1 MLLANQW
8 KASWEGL
15 GISITPM
22 LIQEF
27 KELIARYS
35 EPHRRYHTVRHL
47 EECFA
52 KLTEIHNLAEHAAE
66 VELALWFHDAIYEKH
81 SSQNEVKSAELAV
94 KKVLAAGGSVDAA
107 ARISNLIMATRHAVL
122 PRNKDEQVLIDVDL
136 SILGAEPERF
146 EEYERQIREEYSWV
160 PWFLFREKR
169 RKILKDFLARPTIFN
184 THVFIQR
191 YEKQARQNIE
201 RSITRLGS

>member
-1 MLLANQW
+1 M
-8 KASWEGL
+8 
-15 GISITPM
+15 
-22 LIQEF
+22 
-27 KELIARYS
+27 
-35 EPHRRYHTVRHL
+35 RHI

-52 KLTEIHNLAEHAAE
+52 KLTEIRNLAEHAAE
-66 VELALWFHDAIYEKH
+66 VELALWFHDAIYEKY

-94 KKVLAAGGSVDAA
+94 KKVLAAGGTENAA

-160 PWFLFREKR
+160 PWPLFRERR
-169 RKILKDFLARPTIFN
+169 RKILKDFLARSTIFN
-184 THVFIQR
+184 TPVFIQR

-201 RSITRLGS
+201 RSMTRLDS

>member
-1 MLLANQW
+1 MILANQW

-22 LIQEF
+22 LHQEF

-35 EPHRRYHTVRHL
+35 EPHRKYHTVRHL

-52 KLTEIHNLAEHAAE
+52 KLTEIRNFAEHAAE
-66 VELALWFHDAIYEKH
+66 VELALWFHDAIYEKY
-81 SSQNEVKSAELAV
+81 SSQNEIKSAELAV
-94 KKVLAAGGSVDAA
+94 KKVLAAGGTKDAA
-107 ARISNLIMATRHAVL
+107 VRISNLIMATRHAVL
-122 PRNKDEQVLIDVDL
+122 PRNKDEQILIDVDL

-146 EEYERQIREEYSWV
+146 KEYERQIREEYSWV
-160 PWFLFREKR
+160 PYFLFRKRR

-184 THVFIQR
+184 TPVFIKR

-201 RSITRLGS
+201 RSMTRLDS

>member
-1 MLLANQW
+1 MLH
-8 KASWEGL
+8 
-15 GISITPM
+15 
-22 LIQEF
+22 QEF

-52 KLTEIHNLAEHAAE
+52 KLTEICNLAEHAAE
-66 VELALWFHDAIYEKH
+66 VELAIWFHDAIYEKH
-81 SSQNEVKSAELAV
+81 SNQNEVKSAELAV
-94 KKVLAAGGSVDAA
+94 KKVLAAGGTKDAA

-146 EEYERQIREEYSWV
+146 KEYERQIREEYSWV
-160 PWFLFREKR
+160 PFFLFRKRR

-184 THVFIQR
+184 TPVFIQR

-201 RSITRLGS
+201 RSMTRMGN